1 MEWTRDGLQAAG
13 CSGFVP
19 LLTLDRSAVPS
30 QPGVY
35 VVFREHMEFPTFRAV
50 NPAGHFKGKDPSVTL
65 PQLQAAWVPGASVL
79 YVGKAA
85 HGRRRQRGLHKRL
98 DEYRRHG
105 CGEPVGHWGGR
116 YIWQLA
122 DCANLLIA
130 WKPTPEQDPEVAES
144 RFLDDFKD
152 QYDRLPFANRKAGKS
167 KESPDS
173 SSAHAVGKLLSS
185 QVESIDIIVHFDHDP
200 EANAAS
206 LVFDTSARGRQ
217 LQTYPFESNGQV
229 LGTVTFDADGALVDI
244 ELLDAARQIP
254 HRLRRGRPSE
264 ATDSGA

>member
-13 CSGFVP
+13 FSGFVP

-30 QPGVY
+30 GPGVY
-35 VVFREHMEFPTFRAV
+35 VVVREDVDLPNFFPMS
-50 NPAGHFKGKDPSVTL
+50 PAGPFKGKDPNVSL

-85 HGRRRQRGLHKRL
+85 HGRRRQRGLRKRL

-105 CGEPVGHWGGR
+105 SGEPVGHWGGR

-144 RFLDDFKD
+144 RLLHDFRD
-152 QYDRLPFANRKAGKS
+152 HYGRLPFANCKAGKS
-167 KESPDS
+167 KAPPDPNSVREIEEFRS
-173 SSAHAVGKLLSS
+173 SH
-185 QVESIDIIVHFDHDP
+185 VEPIHITVHFEHDP
-200 EANAAS
+200 GANAAS
-206 LVFDTSARGRQ
+206 IVFDTSARGHLLR
-217 LQTYPFESNGQV
+217 TYPFESDGNM

-254 HRLRRGRPSE
+254 HRLRTRRPGESTGFD
-264 ATDSGA
+264 A